1 MPTTMPRWH
10 TVKLGR
16 DQKGGPMRTLV
27 EIGFGNST
35 RHSLVVGASPAAC
48 GRLLAGGQSPMSLAD
63 AKEERRM
70 STTVLRF
77 AGFFAAWLTLGKNG
91 PVDLL
96 VGLGAA
102 FAATWVSLRL
112 LPPGAWRLRP
122 LPLLRLAV
130 RFLRQS
136 IVGGV
141 DVAWRAL
148 APRMPLR
155 VGTVAYPVALPA
167 GLPRNA
173 FNTWQASCPERCPAD
188 RTRTVLA

>member
-1 MPTTMPRWH
+1 VRPIP
-10 TVKLGR
+10 
-16 DQKGGPMRTLV
+16 
-27 EIGFGNST
+27 
-35 RHSLVVGASPAAC
+35 
-48 GRLLAGGQSPMSLAD
+48 AGGQSPMSLAD

-102 FAATWVSLRL
+102 LAAAWASLRL

-122 LPLLRLAV
+122 LPLLRLAA

-136 IVGGV
+136 IVGGA

-155 VGTVAYPVALPA
+155 VGTVAYPVRLPA

-173 FNTWQASCPERCPAD
+173 FNTLASVVPGTLPCGPNEDGACVIHCLDVDEP
-188 RTRTVLA
+188 VLQQMRAEEELLGEALGLELRR